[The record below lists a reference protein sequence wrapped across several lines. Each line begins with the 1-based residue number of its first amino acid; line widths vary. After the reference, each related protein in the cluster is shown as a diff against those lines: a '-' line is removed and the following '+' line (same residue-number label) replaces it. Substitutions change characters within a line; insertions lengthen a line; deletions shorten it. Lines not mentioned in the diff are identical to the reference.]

1 MILPGLNPFTATSA
15 RQSVRNGKPFL
26 LSPPPRVFSHLP
38 LACFSTN
45 FGPWCNH
52 FILKEGYW
60 EPQDR

>member
-38 LACFSTN
+38 LASQ
-45 FGPWCNH
+45 P
-52 FILKEGYW
+52 ILGLGVITLF
-60 EPQDR
+60 